1 SRAMGGSCSMPLAAF
16 ATLTG
21 DTLTL
26 DAAWGDPEGVLALVC
41 VRMSAPVTDL
51 AGATALGA
59 RVASDL
65 RAGVAA
71 KGGSVLAPGEP
82 QGKS

>member
-1 SRAMGGSCSMPLAAF
+1 MPLAAF

-26 DAAWGDPEGVLALVC
+26 DAAWGDPEGVLALVG